1 MRYCQLLCRAH
12 QLRKPRGTHLFHN
25 ARAVDLDG
33 PHACTAGWRRI
44 VLSVLRESAASPGSG
59 ADHSV
64 GVRYPT

>member
-33 PHACTAGWRRI
+33 PHACSAG
-44 VLSVLRESAASPGSG
+44 
-59 ADHSV
+59 
-64 GVRYPT
+64 